1 MTLAAVL
8 ALLPLLA
15 VLVTAITAGI
25 LGCDVNEGGP
35 TPCLVAG
42 SDIGGVLSS
51 LMVMGWFSLMTI
63 PLLMGLVALWAI
75 LEGYSWQRHR
85 RKARRSARTTNA

>member
-1 MTLAAVL
+1 
-8 ALLPLLA
+8 
-15 VLVTAITAGI
+15 
-25 LGCDVNEGGP
+25 
-35 TPCLVAG
+35 
-42 SDIGGVLSS
+42 
-51 LMVMGWFSLMTI
+51 MVMGWFSLMTI